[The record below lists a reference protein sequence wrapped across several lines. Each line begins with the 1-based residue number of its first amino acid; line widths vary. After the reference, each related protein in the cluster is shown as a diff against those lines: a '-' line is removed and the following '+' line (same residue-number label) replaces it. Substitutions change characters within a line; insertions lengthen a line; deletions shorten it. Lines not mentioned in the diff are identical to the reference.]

1 MSRDGPRAVA
11 ALRLAEQLTLERKRL
26 EQIIGCLLAHGSGR
40 MYLGSDDLIRAG
52 QIVIEP
58 DDEDGIL
65 IRLVDTPAS
74 RD

>member
-1 MSRDGPRAVA
+1 MSKDGPKAVA
-11 ALRLAEQLTLERKRL
+11 ALRLAEELAREGRQLR
-26 EQIIGCLLAHGSGR
+26 QIIGCLLAHGSGR

-58 DDEDGIL
+58 DGDGIL
-65 IRLVDTPAS
+65 IRLIDTPAS